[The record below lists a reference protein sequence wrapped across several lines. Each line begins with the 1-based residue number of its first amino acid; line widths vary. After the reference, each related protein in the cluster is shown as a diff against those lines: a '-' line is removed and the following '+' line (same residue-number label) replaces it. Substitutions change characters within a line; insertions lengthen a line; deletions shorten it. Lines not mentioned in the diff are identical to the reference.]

1 MPVRRAPEDLLRKAG
16 YRLKNSATFRRV
28 VILACTVAAV
38 LCLFTLKLIKMQ
50 IVEADEY
57 SAMADKG
64 ITREQTVKAAR
75 GEIVDRYGR
84 PLSANESGFNVVLDR
99 AFLPRGRENE
109 IILRLTEMLS
119 ASGEGWIDNLPITK
133 SAPYAFL
140 EERESDIAR
149 LKSFLEVNSYAS
161 VEDVMGWLI
170 SRYKLEEYPPEQQR
184 TLMAI
189 RYEMDRRGFSIT
201 IPYTFSEN
209 VSVST
214 VMKLE
219 ENSFTL
225 PGMDISESA
234 IRRYVSGEAAPHLI
248 GQVGPIYAE
257 EYTLLDKNEYA
268 LDDVIGKSGIEKAFE
283 SELRGKNG
291 KRQITLNSAGDVIE
305 VTETV
310 APIPGSTIV
319 LTIDKELQLVAQ
331 QALEAE
337 ILYLNATAPEGEG
350 KEACAG
356 AAVAINNKT
365 GEILACATWPGY
377 DLETYRQDYDTLAAD
392 ERNPLFNRAL
402 DGVYAAGSIYKPSVA
417 TAGLM
422 EGLITPSTTYDCLGI
437 YTYWDDYQP
446 KCLGYHPGYN
456 VSNALRVSCN
466 IFFYDLGRRLGIDT
480 INEYSTMFGLGQPTG
495 IELPESLGH
504 LASPEY
510 SESHGQEWHPGN
522 VVQAAIGQSDNGFTP
537 LQMAT
542 YAATLANGG
551 VRMSSHLVKS
561 INTYGMDRV
570 IEETKPEAVVDMH
583 LTEDA
588 VQAVRTGM
596 RWASGRDGMAGTS
609 GFVFANYPIDV
620 ASKTGTPETHQFPNS
635 TYICYAPSDDPEI
648 AVAVVIEKGW
658 HGYTGAP
665 VAKAIFDQYFFHK
678 QEVQAPQSPGTL
690 LP

>member
-1 MPVRRAPEDLLRKAG
+1 MKSKGILLRTIALASFVG
-16 YRLKNSATFRRV
+16 VLLLLFVFR
-28 VILACTVAAV
+28 
-38 LCLFTLKLIKMQ
+38 LIKMQ
-50 IVEADEY
+50 IVETDQY
-57 SAMADKG
+57 SAMADMG

-84 PLSANESGFNVVLDR
+84 PLVVNESGFQVTLDR
-99 AFLPRGRENE
+99 AYLPRGRENE

-119 ASGEGWIDNLPITK
+119 AAGESWTDNLPL
-133 SAPYAFL
+133 SQEAPFVFL
-140 EERESDIAR
+140 EGRDGDISR
-149 LKSFLEVNSYAS
+149 LKNFLEVNTYAS
-161 VEDVMGWLI
+161 AEDVTGWLI
-170 SRYKLEEYPPEQQR
+170 SRYQLEDYPPQEQR
-184 TLMAI
+184 VLMAI
-189 RYEMDRRGFSIT
+189 RYEMERRGFSIT
-201 IPYTFSEN
+201 TPYTLAED
-209 VSVST
+209 VDIST

-225 PGMDISESA
+225 PGMSIAESA
-234 IRRYVSGEAAPHLI
+234 IRQYVSGEAAPHLI

-257 EYTLLDKNEYA
+257 EYATLDKDEYS
-268 LDDVIGKSGIEKAFE
+268 LDDITGKSGIEKAFE
-283 SELRGKNG
+283 SELRGQNG
-291 KRQITLNSAGDVIE
+291 KRQISLNSAGDVVE
-305 VTETV
+305 VKETL
-310 APIPGSTIV
+310 APVPGHTIV

-331 QALEAE
+331 NALEEE
-337 ILYLNATAPEGEG
+337 IRYLNATAPEGEG

-377 DLETYRQDYDTLAAD
+377 DLQTYRQDYNLLAAD
-392 ERNPLFNRAL
+392 DRNPLFNRAL

-422 EGLITPSTTYDCLGI
+422 EGLITPSTTYDCLGV

-480 INEYSTMFGLGQPTG
+480 INRYSTMFGLGQPTG

-504 LASPEY
+504 LAGPEY

-537 LQMAT
+537 LQLAT
-542 YAATLANGG
+542 YTATLANGG
-551 VRMSSHLVKS
+551 VRMKSHLVKGVT
-561 INTYGMDRV
+561 TYGM
-570 IEETKPEAVVDMH
+570 EETVYETAPEVAVDMH
-583 LTEDA
+583 LTEEA

-620 ASKTGTPETHQFPNS
+620 ASKTGTPETQQFPNS
-635 TYICYAPSDDPEI
+635 TYICYAPSNDPEI

-678 QEVQAPQSPGTL
+678 QEIQAPQALESL
-690 LP
+690 LQ

>member
-1 MPVRRAPEDLLRKAG
+1 MKSGNPLTRGVL
-16 YRLKNSATFRRV
+16 
-28 VILACTVAAV
+28 LACAV
-38 LCLFTLKLIKMQ
+38 GGVLGVFTLQLIKMQ
-50 IVEADEY
+50 IVEAERY

-84 PLSANESGFNVVLDR
+84 PFVINESGFNVVLDR
-99 AFLPRGRENE
+99 AFLPRGREND
-109 IILRLTEMLS
+109 IILRLTEML
-119 ASGEGWIDNLPITK
+119 AEAGEEWIDNLPITRE
-133 SAPYAFL
+133 APYAFL
-140 EERESDIAR
+140 EGRDGDVSR
-149 LKSFLEVNSYAS
+149 LKNFLEVNAYAS
-161 VEDVMGWLI
+161 AEDVTGWLI
-170 SRYKLEEYPPEQQR
+170 ARYKLEEYSEEQQR

-189 RYEMDRRGFSIT
+189 RYEMDRRGFSIVT
-201 IPYTFSEN
+201 PYTFSEN

-219 ENSFTL
+219 ENSFSL

-234 IRRYVSGEAAPHLI
+234 IRRYVGGEAAPHLI
-248 GQVGPIYAE
+248 GQIGPIYAE
-257 EYTLLDKNEYA
+257 EYELLDKTEYA
-268 LDDVIGKSGIEKAFE
+268 MDDVTGKSGIEKAFE

-305 VTETV
+305 VKETV
-310 APIPGSTIV
+310 APIPGNTIV
-319 LTIDKELQLVAQ
+319 LTLDRDLQLVAQ

-377 DLETYRQDYDTLAAD
+377 DLQTYRQDYELLASD

-422 EGLITPSTTYDCLGI
+422 EGLITPSTTYDCLGV

-446 KCLGYHPGYN
+446 RCLGYHPGYN

-466 IFFYDLGRRLGIDT
+466 IFFYDLGRRLGIET
-480 INEYSTMFGLGQPTG
+480 INEYSAMFGLAQPTG
-495 IELPESLGH
+495 IELPESLGR
-504 LASPEY
+504 LAGPEY
-510 SESHGQEWHPGN
+510 SEAHGQEWFPGN
-522 VVQAAIGQSDNGFTP
+522 VAQAAIGQSDNGFTP

-551 VRMSSHLVKS
+551 VRMKSHLVKS
-561 INTYGMDRV
+561 VNSYGMDQV
-570 IEETKPEAVVDMH
+570 IRETEPEVAVDMQLTEEAVS
-583 LTEDA
+583 
-588 VQAVRTGM
+588 AVRTGM

-609 GFVFANYPIDV
+609 GFVFASYAIDV

-635 TYICYAPSDDPEI
+635 TYICYAPSGDPEI

-665 VAKAIFDQYFFHK
+665 VAKAIFDQYFFHR
-678 QEVQAPQSPGTL
+678 QEVQAPQEEEVL